1 MRVLAIILC
10 FSLTGCGMVLGVK
23 EIKTAGGTVIKF
35 NSGFGFEASASGSDT
50 LNNNRSI
57 KP

>member
-1 MRVLAIILC
+1 MI
-10 FSLTGCGMVLGVK
+10 LGVK

-35 NSGFGFEASASGSDT
+35 NSGFGAEASFSESDT
-50 LNNNRSI
+50 LNNNRAI

>member
-1 MRVLAIILC
+1 MKTLALLLC
-10 FSLTGCGMVLGVK
+10 FSLSGCGMILGVK

-35 NSGFGFEASASGSDT
+35 NSGFGAEASFSESDT
-50 LNNNRSI
+50 LNNNRAI